1 MFHVKNKMVLPF
13 YQVVQEDQSDQVIQ
27 YLPANRYT
35 DGVLFCSVFGGEG
48 LDSEVFSYLQ
58 MGIFQYME

>member
-35 DGVLFCSVFGGEG
+35 DGVWFCFWGEG
-48 LDSEVFSYLQ
+48 LASEVFSYLQ